1 MRRRVGMEESPL
13 ERQLEAA
20 YIEKEELKMEL
31 ASQTKV
37 YPPAARV
44 CAFLNGRI
52 AAEFSPAAR
61 HTQEPEQRER
71 V

>member
-1 MRRRVGMEESPL
+1 MEESPL

-37 YPPAARV
+37 CPPAACV

-52 AAEFSPAAR
+52 GAEF
-61 HTQEPEQRER
+61 
-71 V
+71 